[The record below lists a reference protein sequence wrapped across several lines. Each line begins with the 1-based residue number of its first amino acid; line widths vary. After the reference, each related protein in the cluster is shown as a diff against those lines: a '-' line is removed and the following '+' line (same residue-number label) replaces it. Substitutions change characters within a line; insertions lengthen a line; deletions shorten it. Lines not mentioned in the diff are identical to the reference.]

1 MVRKQDRIDDV
12 ENLEQAYEDL
22 RQLDEKYDADFSQ
35 PAELVEDVLSEEP
48 DQSVT
53 MSYRQAYISIEE
65 AEEEADI
72 EREDRQ
78 VLTGVKQ
85 ALQDEEDGF
94 PAMGTGRHYSLD
106 ERRKNL

>member
-1 MVRKQDRIDDV
+1 M
-12 ENLEQAYEDL
+12 EGLEQAYEDL
-22 RQLDEKYDADFSQ
+22 QQLDEKYDADFSH
-35 PAELVEDVLSEEP
+35 PAELLEDVLSEEP

-65 AEEEADI
+65 AEEETDI

-85 ALQDEEDGF
+85 TLQSEEDSF
-94 PAMGTGRHYSLD
+94 PATGTGRHYSLD
-106 ERRKNL
+106 KRRKNL